1 MASAGTV
8 LSTRMAYRA
17 VALGLLALTLAGFA
31 ATGIAQSNSPFVVE
45 DARAGVRFRID
56 SPNSGSINSL
66 HLQIFSDDG
75 LLDEVRIEVD
85 GTVDRAVAEDLDD
98 NGLPEIYVMVQSAGS
113 GSYGT
118 LIGYT
123 LNSKYGL
130 TSIQVPELTTI
141 AGASEGYMGHDT
153 FTVTKGAVV
162 RSFPVYR
169 PGDNNAHPSGG
180 ERRIQYRL
188 QQNGIHW
195 MLVPHNISHVAHA
208 P

>member
-1 MASAGTV
+1 MASAGTG
-8 LSTRMAYRA
+8 LSTRRA
-17 VALGLLALTLAGFA
+17 CRAAVVVLLALTQADFA
-31 ATGIAQSNSPFVVE
+31 ATGITQSNSPFVVE
-45 DARAGVRFRID
+45 DAPAGVSFRID
-56 SPNSGSINSL
+56 SPNSGSINPL
-66 HLQIFSDDG
+66 HLQVFSEDR

-85 GTVDRAVAEDLDD
+85 GTVYHAEATDIDN

-123 LNSKYGL
+123 LNSKRGL
-130 TSIQVPELTTI
+130 TAIQVPALTTI

-153 FTVTKGAVV
+153 FTIMKGAVV
-162 RSFPVYR
+162 QHFPVYR
-169 PGDNNAHPSGG
+169 PEDNNAHPSGG

-188 QQNGIHW
+188 RQNGDDW
-195 MLVPHNISHVAHA
+195 ELVPHNISNVAHS